1 NTQIATFT
9 NGIAG
14 AGFGMDE
21 GVLFST
27 GNAVNDL
34 TTRNVRAVTSV
45 SPTNTGT
52 DPNLIAINPSAA
64 FNTVAYSFDITLEPE
79 VTGIR
84 IVFQFGSEEYPDY
97 VGSTFN
103 DLFGFFVSGPG
114 IGNGTTPQNFALLPS
129 NNDVIAVNS
138 VNGGVLG
145 AASDGTAVNL
155 GQTEFYINNG
165 HRNDG
170 QTNTSPQPGPFPV
183 HIEYNG
189 ITKAITRDI
198 AGLVP
203 GATYR
208 FK

>member
-1 NTQIATFT
+1 DRIIQRLTGDGLGIANPTLERGVRNTQIATFT

-64 FNTVAYSFDITLEPE
+64 FNTVAYSFDITLTPG

-84 IVFQFGSEEYPDY
+84 IVFQFGSEEYPD
-97 VGSTFN
+97 
-103 DLFGFFVSGPG
+103 
-114 IGNGTTPQNFALLPS
+114 
-129 NNDVIAVNS
+129 
-138 VNGGVLG
+138 
-145 AASDGTAVNL
+145 
-155 GQTEFYINNG
+155 
-165 HRNDG
+165 
-170 QTNTSPQPGPFPV
+170 
-183 HIEYNG
+183 
-189 ITKAITRDI
+189 
-198 AGLVP
+198 
-203 GATYR
+203 
-208 FK
+208 